1 MPVSSGSSRSLPL
14 ARRITPSGSQ
24 RGSAQVTSRVA
35 MMRYAV
41 AAVVLAVLAPVL
53 AAGSAQAATA
63 YRYWGYYQ
71 YAKGAWQYAQ
81 TGPDGTKPADGAVE
95 GWRFAVSDGS
105 VPRLPRV
112 TPDFAATC
120 GAQSAPAG
128 KKRVLVVVDAGRPA
142 DSPDGTTAEVPVVQ
156 KCAVVDTAATGAQ
169 VLAAVAAV
177 RVGNAM
183 TCGID
188 GYPATGCSDAVGTL
202 TAAMKAPDTAP
213 LPAATTT
220 TPEATS
226 ASSGT
231 SPGTPA
237 ATGTTAPAEN
247 PAASTNNITPAIL
260 GIVALL
266 VMAAVAL
273 TLVRRN
279 RTTGPG
285 DPDA

>member
-1 MPVSSGSSRSLPL
+1 MPVNSGSSRSLSPASVRRAT
-14 ARRITPSGSQ
+14 ARPVSVRPVS
-24 RGSAQVTSRVA
+24 V
-35 MMRYAV
+35 RYAV
-41 AAVVLAVLAPVL
+41 AALIVAVLAPVL
-53 AAGSAQAATA
+53 AAASAQAATA

-81 TGPDGTKPADGAVE
+81 TGPDATKPADGDIE

-120 GAQSAPAG
+120 GAQAAPAG
-128 KKRVLVVVDAGRPA
+128 KKRVLVVIDAGRPA
-142 DSPDGTTAEVPVVQ
+142 DSPDGTTAEIAPVQ

-169 VLAAVAAV
+169 VLAAVASV

-188 GYPATGCSDAVGTL
+188 GYPATGCSDAVGNQ

-213 LPAATTT
+213 APAATTSEGT
-220 TPEATS
+220 T
-226 ASSGT
+226 SG
-231 SPGTPA
+231 SPSTPATPA
-237 ATGTTAPAEN
+237 ASATTTTAAEN
-247 PAASTNNITPAIL
+247 PAASSNNITPAIL
-260 GIVALL
+260 GVVALL
-266 VMAAVAL
+266 VMAAIATTVI
-273 TLVRRN
+273 RRN
-279 RTTGPG
+279 RATGPG